1 MMISLICGYFEESR
15 PDFSG
20 CGICF
25 FSISLQQYGENYT
38 QVNDKGFGFVVA
50 GGIRRAAGR

>member
-20 CGICF
+20 F
-25 FSISLQQYGENYT
+25 EDRVFSISLQQCGENYT
-38 QVNDKGFGFVVA
+38 QVNDKGFGFIVA
-50 GGIRRAAGR
+50 GGNAGGR

>member
-50 GGIRRAAGR
+50 GGNAGGR